1 VADRRLRV
9 AQLLLLLAALGL
21 WGASRLTWVSLT
33 SADGLGQPRSV
44 ALTGA
49 DWSTGLVPL
58 ALLLAA
64 VAVAALAVRGVLLR
78 VLALLL
84 AASVAAVGYLGVSQW
99 VIPDVRPRAAEL
111 SELPMHTLVAVD
123 RHYPG
128 AVLTLVAAL
137 LGLAA
142 AVLLLRAASAASAG
156 DGRYASPGARRD
168 DAARAA
174 DAQTPMSERMMWD
187 AIDEGH
193 DPTASDPGSQG
204 R

>member
-1 VADRRLRV
+1 MADRRLRV

-49 DWSTGLVPL
+49 DWSTGLVP
-58 ALLLAA
+58 
-64 VAVAALAVRGVLLR
+64 
-78 VLALLL
+78 LALLL

-156 DGRYASPGARRD
+156 DSRYASPGARRD